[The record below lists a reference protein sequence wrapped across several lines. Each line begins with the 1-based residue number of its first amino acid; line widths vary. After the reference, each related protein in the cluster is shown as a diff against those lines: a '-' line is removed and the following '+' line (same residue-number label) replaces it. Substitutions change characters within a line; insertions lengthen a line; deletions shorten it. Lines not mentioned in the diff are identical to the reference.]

1 MRKKVTFV
9 GAGMTGSTMAQL
21 MAQRGHADV
30 VLVDI
35 VDGLAAGK
43 ALDIQEASPWAGSS
57 IRIQGTTDWAVSSG
71 SDVVV
76 VTSGVPRKPGM
87 TREDLLGTNAGIVRS
102 VVAAAIEH
110 SPDAVFI
117 IFANP
122 MDAMCHVALAA
133 SGLPAARV
141 VGQGGMLDSAL
152 FNGTAKLL
160 ERYGVATH
168 AAQKLKPWAVF
179 TTLSLPPAQPAVPLD
194 MFLMASAQRLN
205 KPVFGLESI
214 EEQIAVLDAL
224 SDSDQ
229 VELLRQTV
237 CHYDE
242 FQVDVD
248 TMIEHYLARDLGAIM
263 QMALRYRSPSQDRFL
278 DLLLWQRN
286 RRMAA
291 RILPHLQEGGAF
303 IAIGVL
309 HLPGLGG
316 VLDILSSHGYTIESV
331 Y

>member
-43 ALDIQEASPWAGSS
+43 ALDIQEASPWADSS
-57 IRIQGTTDWAVSSG
+57 VRIQGTTDWAVSSG

-102 VVAAAIEH
+102 VVTAAIEH

-141 VGQGGMLDSAL
+141 VGQGGMLDSARYRTFIAL
-152 FNGTAKLL
+152 ETNASPRDVAAWVLGGHTEATMVPLVSNATVGGVPLTQLLSTDQVRAITERTTKGGAEIVGLLKTGSAFTAPAFATIEMVESILLDEKRLLPCCTLL
-160 ERYGVATH
+160 EGQYGVDNGYVGVPVLRGTNGVERIFEIPLSEEEAAGMRAAGEAVKELVAAT
-168 AAQKLKPWAVF
+168 
-179 TTLSLPPAQPAVPLD
+179 
-194 MFLMASAQRLN
+194 
-205 KPVFGLESI
+205 
-214 EEQIAVLDAL
+214 
-224 SDSDQ
+224 
-229 VELLRQTV
+229 
-237 CHYDE
+237 
-242 FQVDVD
+242 
-248 TMIEHYLARDLGAIM
+248 
-263 QMALRYRSPSQDRFL
+263 PS
-278 DLLLWQRN
+278 
-286 RRMAA
+286 
-291 RILPHLQEGGAF
+291 G
-303 IAIGVL
+303 
-309 HLPGLGG
+309 
-316 VLDILSSHGYTIESV
+316 
-331 Y
+331 